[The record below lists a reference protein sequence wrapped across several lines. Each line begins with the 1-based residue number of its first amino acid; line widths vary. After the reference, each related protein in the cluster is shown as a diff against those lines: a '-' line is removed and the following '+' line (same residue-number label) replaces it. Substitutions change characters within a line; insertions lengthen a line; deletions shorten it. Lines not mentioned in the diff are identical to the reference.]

1 MGFFDR
7 LSEPSTPQ
15 PIHAKEA
22 EMLNMGKRD
31 EKQSTFDRADYGATN
46 GVVES
51 RASSAGEKT
60 VIGENLSIEGTIRA
74 AEDMVID
81 GTVKGTIEIKSHQL
95 TVGPKGR
102 VDADIEADSVVV
114 NGRMTGNI
122 VAKNKV
128 HVAKSA
134 DFTGQIKSKRIS
146 VEDGAYIKA
155 SIELDRDDKPQA
167 PARSQS
173 SASSS
178 GMDGVKSAK
187 SEPQKSPVLAS

>member
-1 MGFFDR
+1 MGLFDR
-7 LSEPSTPQ
+7 LSEPSTSQ
-15 PIHAKEA
+15 PINAKEA
-22 EMLNMGKRD
+22 EMLNMGKRE
-31 EKQSTFDRADYGATN
+31 EKQSTFDRADFSSTN
-46 GVVES
+46 GIVET
-51 RASSAGEKT
+51 RAASAGEKT

-81 GTVKGTIEIKSHQL
+81 GTVKGTIEIKTHQL

-122 VAKNKV
+122 MAKNKV

-167 PARSQS
+167 QSRSQS
-173 SASSS
+173 AASLS
-178 GMDGVKSAK
+178 GAESVKTVK
-187 SEPQKSPVLAS
+187 TEPQKSPVLAS